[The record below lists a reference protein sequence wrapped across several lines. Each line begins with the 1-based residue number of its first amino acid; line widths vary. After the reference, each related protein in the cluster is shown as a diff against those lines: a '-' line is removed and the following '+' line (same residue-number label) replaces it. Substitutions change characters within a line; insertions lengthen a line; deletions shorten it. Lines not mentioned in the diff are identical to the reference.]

1 MEVIVASFSNSLFFS
16 GPTALC
22 AQQGINDLSSAQN
35 MIENGWDLQNS
46 YQDKRLVLT
55 ENACWNLLKTIDQF
69 KWIAQRWKTSTISTS
84 FWGDGRAVLDFG
96 NCNAEGRVTVL
107 LDGKE
112 IGNSTIDNEITSVS
126 FNVANGSNLTIHTDD
141 RSVIRL
147 YDLRLECGKQTS
159 LQYHKS
165 KEKF

>member
-1 MEVIVASFSNSLFFS
+1 MEAIVTVFSNFLFFS

-55 ENACWNLLKTIDQF
+55 ENACWNLLNTIDKF
-69 KWIAQRWKTSTISTS
+69 KWMIQPWTTSTISTS
-84 FWGDGRAVLDFG
+84 FWGDGRATLDFG
-96 NCNAEGRVTVL
+96 NCNVEGRVTVL

-112 IGNSTIDNEITSVS
+112 IGNSSIGNKITSVS
-126 FNVANGSNLTIHTDD
+126 FNVANGSTLAIEADD

-147 YDLRLECGKQTS
+147 YDLRLECGKQMS
-159 LQYHKS
+159 IQNHNLN
-165 KEKF
+165 EN